1 MLGWTV
7 LLLWAYRKPQER
19 RFIALFTIIVLTSI
33 GLTEIILVSLDYISL
48 KSVLPS
54 LVRQAVL
61 LALFSYSFV
70 ISARAEAKA

>member
-54 LVRQAVL
+54 LVIQAVL
-61 LALFSYSFV
+61 LVLFSYSFV
-70 ISARAEAKA
+70 LSAKAEVKA